1 MDELKYQEIKNL
13 VRSLLPA
20 SSNIELAKSIMT
32 GYIDGTYGTNEHYRI
47 DDIYYRIIPE
57 VEAEILAEQ
66 PVVLNPIWFDKAC
79 SQRIHLSDEGVK
91 NIAIDALNLI
101 QYVQANGLT
110 IETVQ
115 GGANVYVNFILP
127 EHQAI
132 FEGFG
137 GIVETNPYKSTTEL
151 SEMTVALL
159 NEYYESLGVA
169 IEGWADKLKAEKI
182 EALTTLIYG

>member
-1 MDELKYQEIKNL
+1 MDELKKQEIKNKIREL
-13 VRSLLPA
+13 IGIYTDKVRMVQDIVTSY
-20 SSNIELAKSIMT
+20 IEQH
-32 GYIDGTYGTNEHYRI
+32 NEHYRL
-47 DDIYYRIIPE
+47 DDIYYEILPE

-91 NIAIDALNLI
+91 NIAIDALSLI

-137 GIVETNPYKSTTEL
+137 GVVEANPYKSTTEL

-169 IEGWADKLKAEKI
+169 IEDWSNKLKAEKI